1 MTTLTLACTALS
13 LRTDACAD
21 QALWQRWAPQA
32 DAPLPV
38 SDTPVS
44 CPVPALLRRRMTPFG
59 RVALSAMADV
69 APQDNETLL
78 FASSWG
84 DITRGFALQSS
95 LAAEGEVSPAAFSSS
110 VHNGSIAIAS
120 IWQKNHT
127 AYRALGA
134 GPCTA
139 AAGLV
144 ESFLTMQS
152 SEACQSVVLVRAEDA
167 VPALWHRPG
176 LYDAPRPTA
185 WAMRLALP
193 GDALEALFTITLE
206 PLAGG
211 VTSTTPACATP
222 VEELRWLA
230 GGVSEIT
237 LHDGRRG
244 WRCVRNDL

>member
-1 MTTLTLACTALS
+1 MTTLTLACTTLS

-21 QALWQRWAPQA
+21 EALWQNWARQE

-69 APQDNETLL
+69 APQENETLL

-120 IWQKNHT
+120 IWLKNHT

-144 ESFLTMQS
+144 ESFLTLKAS
-152 SEACQSVVLVRAEDA
+152 DKCESVILVRAEDA
-167 VPALWHRPG
+167 VPALWHRPE
-176 LYDAPRPTA
+176 LCDAPCPTA

-193 GDALEALFTITLE
+193 DHSPEALFTITVE

-211 VTSTTPACATP
+211 VGPSTPACASP
-222 VEELRWLA
+222 VDELRWLA
-230 GGVSEIT
+230 GGISEIT

-244 WRCVRNDL
+244 WQCVRHPV